1 MIEQYCMVN
10 AQIFS
15 ASSSDTCSNPLNVLS
30 FSGVMSSLFNLTL
43 GIVCKVPKCKSDDDS
58 VVTPICADPSGIG
71 FILTISVP
79 NQVNSSQYFN

>member
-43 GIVCKVPKCKSDDDS
+43 GIVFKIPKCKSDRT
-58 VVTPICADPSGIG
+58 VVTLICEDPSGIG

-79 NQVNSSQYFN
+79 KQVNSSQLV